1 MDEDPTTPRK
11 TSRNT
16 TGTSVPTEVCRCG
29 AQKGQARWAR
39 LKDGKPV
46 GAKCFECG
54 STGYTHATSRRR
66 EVKKTSIKTIKGMVE
81 AMRKSTADRSLGER
95 LADIDAILVEV
106 AALEKISRQTN
117 NLEAGQDIE

>member
-11 TSRNT
+11 TLRNP
-16 TGTSVPTEVCRCG
+16 TGTSVRTEVCRCG

-54 STGYTHATSRRR
+54 STAKWKQDAGYTHATSRRR

-81 AMRKSTADRSLGER
+81 AMRKSAADRSLDER
-95 LADIDAILVEV
+95 LADIDAILAEV
-106 AALEKISRQTN
+106 DIDETLDEII
-117 NLEAGQDIE
+117 AGG